1 MTFARIVGMAED
13 RPHVDAARKFERCH
27 DLQRRLVVFAICA
40 QKLNT
45 DRSFEFLKKI
55 LFINAVILRLL
66 GSTIL

>member
-1 MTFARIVGMAED
+1 MTFARIVGVAED

-27 DLQRRLVVFAICA
+27 DLQSQVVFAICA

-45 DRSFEFLKKI
+45 TRSFEFLKKI